1 MIGGHIETVRPKH
14 LTSQSRVKANRQAL
28 EGVAKEDRC
37 TCPHSLVEGKPGVYE
52 VKQGVTEGKGDI

>member
-1 MIGGHIETVRPKH
+1 LRLYVLTTSHKH
-14 LTSQSRVKANRQAL
+14 ARVEANRQAL